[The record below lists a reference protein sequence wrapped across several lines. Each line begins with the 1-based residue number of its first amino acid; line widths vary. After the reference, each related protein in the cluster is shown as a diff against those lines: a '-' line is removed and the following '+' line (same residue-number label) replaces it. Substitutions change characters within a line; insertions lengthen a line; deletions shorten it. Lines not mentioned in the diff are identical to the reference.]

1 MPSTARCRSPWS
13 SARGLIASMATAA
26 NPAQR
31 PVTPGLAP
39 YYRRYELPWSPSEEM
54 EQRFRRILRNLLIV
68 LAIIAVIMPFLPRT
82 ERVANTDS
90 LPERV
95 VQLVQEPPPPPPP
108 PPPPK
113 PEPQKPVEKAPV
125 TPKPVPPPVDA
136 RVKASKSGLLASMDD
151 LAALRDMNL
160 DKLAKNQ
167 PKTTDPGDVTQVSR
181 SLILSKAGGTSGG
194 ISAPQSS
201 GLAAGSGSLHGYHA
215 GTVKDPT
222 LATGN
227 QGAGATR
234 GGGSGK
240 ASRSADEIALVFT
253 RNKGAIDAMYARALR
268 DNPALQG
275 KVVLEITISPA
286 GDITAARV
294 ISSDLNDPEFESKL
308 LARIKLFKFEAKDVA
323 ALTATKPIDFFP
335 AG

>member
-1 MPSTARCRSPWS
+1 
-13 SARGLIASMATAA
+13 MAAAA

-31 PVTPGLAP
+31 PVTVLAP

-54 EQRFRRILRNLLIV
+54 ERRYRKILRNLVIV
-68 LAIIAVIMPFLPRT
+68 FAIVAVIIPFLPRQ
-82 ERVANTDS
+82 ERVVNTES

-95 VQLVQEPPPPPPP
+95 VQLVMEPPPPPPP

-113 PEPQKPVEKAPV
+113 PEQKPVEKVPV
-125 TPKPVPPPVDA
+125 SPKPVPPVDA
-136 RVKASKSGLLASMDD
+136 RVKASKSGLLASVDD
-151 LAALRDMNL
+151 LAALRDIDL

-167 PKTTDPGDVTQVSR
+167 PKTNDPGDVTQVTR
-181 SLILSKAGGTSGG
+181 SLITSKAGGTSGG
-194 ISAPQSS
+194 ISSPTSS
-201 GLAAGSGSLHGYHA
+201 GLAAGGGSLNGIRVA
-215 GTVKDPT
+215 QVKDPT
-222 LATGN
+222 LAAGN
-227 QGAGATR
+227 QGNGATR

-294 ISSDLNDPEFESKL
+294 VSSDLNDPEFESKL
-308 LARIKLFKFEAKDVA
+308 LARIKLFKFDAKDVA
-323 ALTATKPIDFFP
+323 TLTATKPIDFFP

>member
-1 MPSTARCRSPWS
+1 
-13 SARGLIASMATAA
+13 MAAAA

-31 PVTPGLAP
+31 PVTGLAP

-54 EQRFRRILRNLLIV
+54 ERRFRKILRNLVIV
-68 LAIIAVIMPFLPRT
+68 FAIVAVIIPFLPRQ
-82 ERVANTDS
+82 ERVVNTES

-95 VQLVQEPPPPPPP
+95 VQLVAEPPPPPPP

-113 PEPQKPVEKAPV
+113 PEPKPLEKAPV
-125 TPKPVPPPVDA
+125 TPKPVAPVDA
-136 RVKASKSGLLASMDD
+136 RVKASKSGLLASVDD
-151 LAALRDMNL
+151 LAALRDIDL

-167 PKTTDPGDVTQVSR
+167 PKTTDPGDVTQVTR
-181 SLILSKAGGTSGG
+181 SLITSKAGGTSGG
-194 ISAPQSS
+194 ISAPSSS
-201 GLAAGSGSLHGYHA
+201 GLASGGGSLNGIH
-215 GTVKDPT
+215 TTQVTDPK
-222 LATGN
+222 LASGN
-227 QGAGATR
+227 QGNGSTR

-286 GDITAARV
+286 GDIIAAKV

-308 LARIKLFKFEAKDVA
+308 LARIKLFKFDAKDVA
-323 ALTATKPIDFFP
+323 TLTATKPIDFFP

>member
-1 MPSTARCRSPWS
+1 
-13 SARGLIASMATAA
+13 MAAAA
-26 NPAQR
+26 NPAGR
-31 PVTPGLAP
+31 PVTGLAP

-54 EQRFRRILRNLLIV
+54 ERRFRKILRNLVIV
-68 LAIIAVIMPFLPRT
+68 FAIVAVIIPFLPRQ
-82 ERVANTDS
+82 ERVVNTES

-95 VQLVQEPPPPPPP
+95 VQLVLEPPPPPPP

-113 PEPQKPVEKAPV
+113 PEPQKPLEKVPV
-125 TPKPVPPPVDA
+125 APKPVPPVDA
-136 RVKASKSGLLASMDD
+136 RVKASKSGLLASVDD
-151 LAALRDMNL
+151 LAALRDIDL

-167 PKTTDPGDVTQVSR
+167 PKTNDPGDVTQVTR
-181 SLILSKAGGTSGG
+181 SLITSKAGGTSGG
-194 ISAPQSS
+194 ISAPSSS
-201 GLAAGSGSLHGYHA
+201 GLASGGGSLNGIRVA
-215 GTVKDPT
+215 QVKDPT

-227 QGAGATR
+227 QGNGSTR

-294 ISSDLNDPEFESKL
+294 VSSDLNDPEFESKL

-323 ALTATKPIDFFP
+323 TLTATKPIDFFP